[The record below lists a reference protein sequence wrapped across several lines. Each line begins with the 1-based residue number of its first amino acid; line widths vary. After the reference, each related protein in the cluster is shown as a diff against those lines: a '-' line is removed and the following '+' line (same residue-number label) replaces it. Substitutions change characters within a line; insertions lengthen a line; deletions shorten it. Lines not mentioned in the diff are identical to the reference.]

1 MVVLVVEKPAERN
14 LAYLG
19 YELES
24 IPMRL
29 NDLLRLNLSFGYRIC
44 TGGI

>member
-1 MVVLVVEKPAERN
+1 MVEKSAERRPT
-14 LAYLG
+14 LA
-19 YELES
+19 
-24 IPMRL
+24 MRL